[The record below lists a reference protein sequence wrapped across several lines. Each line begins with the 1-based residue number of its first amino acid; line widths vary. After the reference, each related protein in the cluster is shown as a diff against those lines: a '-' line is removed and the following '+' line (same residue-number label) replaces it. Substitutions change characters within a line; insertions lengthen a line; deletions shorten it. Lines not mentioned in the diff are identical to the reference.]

1 MLSIKTSDFKCQKLI
16 WAERCLLWG
25 LNVPVLSVWGPEKT
39 RSGELCFEGVP
50 TLRVKFVAVLVRW
63 SMLEHF
69 VSQHGGAGLGHDC
82 LVVREKFFPSGQQG
96 PRPLC
101 NSRLCLDQ
109 VQRFPGTN
117 TGMGGWSCPWL
128 WAGSVLWFSS
138 LVPELFPLTSPWM

>member
-1 MLSIKTSDFKCQKLI
+1 MSEANLGRTLSLMRTKCSL
-16 WAERCLLWG
+16 G

-39 RSGELCFEGVP
+39 RYGELCFEGVS

-69 VSQHGGAGLGHDC
+69 ISQHGGAGLGPDC

-109 VQRFPGTN
+109 VQRFIGTN
-117 TGMGGWSCPWL
+117 TGSWGWSCPWL

-138 LVPELFPLTSPWM
+138 LLPELFPLTSPWM